1 MRTLLLTILLTTPS
15 IASSKAI
22 NGGGDIGYS
31 IKIKGGGDIGGYKTG
46 TLGGGDIGFQIS
58 INGGGEN
65 S

>member
-15 IASSKAI
+15 ILSSKTI
-22 NGGGDIGYS
+22 NGGGDIGYRA
-31 IKIKGGGDIGGYKTG
+31 KIKGGGDIGGYKTG